1 MNIFTVEFTP
11 NELVFIRQALDL
23 VTIKGND
30 AKFLATLQVK
40 VENELAEIQKIN
52 EQEESKKK
60 KTKSDNT
67 IRNHKIF
74 IQETQS

>member
-60 KTKSDNT
+60 KD
-67 IRNHKIF
+67 
-74 IQETQS
+74 